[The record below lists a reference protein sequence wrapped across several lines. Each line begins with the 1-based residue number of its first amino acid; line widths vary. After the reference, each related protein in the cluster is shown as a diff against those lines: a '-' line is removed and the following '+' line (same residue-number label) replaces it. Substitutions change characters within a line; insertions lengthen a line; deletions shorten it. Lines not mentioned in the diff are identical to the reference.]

1 MQDLLR
7 ASDIEGSV
15 DLTHFMKLWQ
25 QFKNSVSEDGEDT
38 EEEIKQAFK
47 DYDTNGDG
55 YITKDEMMT
64 VIWGKISL
72 KLKLHRKQI
81 EKGPNVDLKWHQ
93 SDPM

>member
-1 MQDLLR
+1 
-7 ASDIEGSV
+7 
-15 DLTHFMKLWQ
+15 MKLWQ

-55 YITKDEMMT
+55 YITKDEMMN

-81 EKGPNVDLKWHQ
+81 EKGPDLKWHQ